1 MQKWINQIWYQGH
14 WARWLLLPLSVLF
27 ALISSIRRLLFKLG
41 FKNITKLPVPVVVVG
56 NITAGGSGKTPT
68 VIYLINLLRAN
79 GLKPGVVSRGYG
91 ANIDGVISVTQSS
104 KAVDVGDEP
113 LMIVNRTHVPMVVG
127 SQRVLAAQKLLA
139 DFDVDVIICDDGL
152 QHYALGRDI
161 EIALVDGAR
170 RYGNQCLLPA
180 GPLREGLWRL
190 DNIDWI
196 INNGGPLLTK
206 SQGPEEQL
214 MQLVPAPLCRVNT
227 QLFDKTLVA
236 DLFDTEASIIE
247 QPIVAIAGIGNPQRF
262 FDSLIQQGYQLK
274 QTVAFADHQAYDQ
287 QRLIALST
295 QTTLLMTEKDAVK
308 CRDFALQNWWY
319 MPVNAKLSE
328 QFDIQFMSRV
338 TQLIQLKKEI

>member
-1 MQKWINQIWYQGH
+1 MQNWINQIWYQGH
-14 WARWLLLPLSVLF
+14 WVKWLLLPLSAVF
-27 ALISSIRRLLFKLG
+27 ALISCSRRALFSLG
-41 FKNITKLPVPVVVVG
+41 IKKVTQLPVPVVVVG

-91 ANIDGVISVTQSS
+91 AKIDGVVSVTQSS
-104 KAVDVGDEP
+104 KAIDVGDEP
-113 LMIVNRTHVPMVVG
+113 LMIVMRTQVPMVVG
-127 SQRVLAAQKLLA
+127 SQRVLAAQTLLA

-190 DNIDWI
+190 ANIDWI
-196 INNGGPLLTK
+196 INNGGPLLVNH
-206 SQGPEEQL
+206 QGPIEQL
-214 MQLVPAPLCRVNT
+214 MQLVPAPLCRVKP
-227 QLFDKTLVA
+227 QSSDEALVSE
-236 DLFDTEASIIE
+236 LLGTEPLIIE
-247 QPIVAIAGIGNPQRF
+247 QPVIAIAGIGNPQRF
-262 FDSLIQQGYQLK
+262 FDSLVQQGYQLK

-287 QRLIALST
+287 QQLFELSAHT
-295 QTTLLMTEKDAVK
+295 PLLMTEKDAVK

-319 MPVNAKLSE
+319 LPVNAKLSE
-328 QFDIQFMSRV
+328 QFDSQFMSRV